1 MSEKQLGDLRNIYCE
16 MKEDEI
22 IEELL
27 HEMCFYISS
36 SLLSEG
42 KSADEVI
49 AYFEET
55 DLNDIIDR
63 YETLTISE
71 EVEIGNLE
79 EGLGAI
85 FKGLGFAGRFFG
97 RKSAQQGIRTALQAT
112 SRRGAAPVAK
122 SFASKAKTIRAKQ
135 AARQAAVNKK
145 LGKTPTTPPSGPS
158 GAATVATTAAQAT
171 APKWLDKA
179 KRALGGAVGAVLP
192 GAIGFGAGYLTRS
205 AQQAA
210 SDAAEKEKDEKKT
223 EPAKVDI
230 DYNKIFKKDPQE
242 VTRADREPPE
252 EKKVE
257 APSKEDQKKA
267 KEEQL
272 PDRAPSQLGDKTPYS
287 KAATKKM
294 SLRTRRILSGQSV
307 YNRDPR
313 ARAGR
318 DPRFEAYDVVLDYLI
333 SEGHAETVEEA
344 HYVMMQMDAEHIQ
357 SIVEAGEG
365 RVNLTYPAGHPKYGQ
380 PMKVDGKPMSVSKR
394 TADWNSKMNRYKEQ
408 NPEGYKKAKG
418 MMGPY
423 GWSEPPKGY
432 NPPNW
437 M

>member
-22 IEELL
+22 IEDLL
-27 HEMCFYISS
+27 HEMCLYMSS

-55 DLNDIIDR
+55 DLNDIIDK

-79 EGLGAI
+79 EGLGGLI
-85 FKGLGFAGRFFG
+85 MKGLGFGGRLFG
-97 RKSAQQGIRTALQAT
+97 RKAAKPSIRTALQAT
-112 SRRGAAPVAK
+112 SRRGAAPVA
-122 SFASKAKTIRAKQ
+122 SPFAAKAQAIRAKQ
-135 AARQAAVNKK
+135 TARQAAVNKK
-145 LGKTPTTPPSGPS
+145 LGKTPPTAPTPPS

-192 GAIGFGAGYLTRS
+192 GAVGFGAGYLTKS

-210 SDAAEKEKDEKKT
+210 SDAAEKEKEEKKT
-223 EPAKVDI
+223 ETPKVDI

-242 VTRADREPPE
+242 VTKADREPPE

-318 DPRFEAYDVVLDYLI
+318 DPRFEAYDVVLDYLL
-333 SEGHAETVEEA
+333 SEGHADSVEEA
-344 HYVMMQMDAEHIQ
+344 HYVMMQMDAENIQ
-357 SIVEAGEG
+357 SIVEN
-365 RVNLTYPAGHPKYGQ
+365 V
-380 PMKVDGKPMSVSKR
+380 MKGPVMKPGSGLGGGKPAYR
-394 TADWNSKMNRYKEQ
+394 PGD
-408 NPEGYKKAKG
+408 KKPAPTGAKL
-418 MMGPY
+418 
-423 GWSEPPKGY
+423 PPV
-432 NPPNW
+432 
-437 M
+437 

>member
-27 HEMCFYISS
+27 HEMCLYMSS

-55 DLNDIIDR
+55 DLNDIIDK

-79 EGLGAI
+79 EGLGGLI
-85 FKGLGFAGRFFG
+85 MKGLGFGGRLFG
-97 RKSAQQGIRTALQAT
+97 RKAAKPSIKTALQAT
-112 SRRGAAPVAK
+112 SRRGAAPVA
-122 SFASKAKTIRAKQ
+122 SPFAAKAQAIRAKQ
-135 AARQAAVNKK
+135 TARQAAVNKK
-145 LGKTPTTPPSGPS
+145 LGKTPPAAPTTPPS

-192 GAIGFGAGYLTRS
+192 GAVGFGAGYLTKS

-223 EPAKVDI
+223 EPPKVDI
-230 DYNKIFKKDPQE
+230 DYNKIFQTDPQK

-318 DPRFEAYDVVLDYLI
+318 DPRFDAYDVVLDYLI
-333 SEGHAETVEEA
+333 SEGHADTAEEA
-344 HYVMMQMDAEHIQ
+344 HYVMMQMDAEYIQ
-357 SIVEAGEG
+357 SIVEG
-365 RVNLTYPAGHPKYGQ
+365 YPVKPIGFSNPSVGGNPVRYPKGHPKEGQ
-380 PMKVDGKPMSVSKR
+380 IAS
-394 TADWNSKMNRYKEQ
+394 MNKAETEGLRRSTKEGRRPDQ
-408 NPEGYKKAKG
+408 
-418 MMGPY
+418 
-423 GWSEPPKGY
+423 PPK
-432 NPPNW
+432 N
-437 M
+437 